1 MKSFKKKFLEW
12 VKKKSSAV
20 LFTKSQREEE
30 DKPNLNHQTLS
41 LECSETSETCY
52 DSASSSESLI
62 ATVSSSKKR
71 KVRNTSSESCD
82 TCVAS
87 PDLRAEK
94 KGNKKIE
101 NGDRQNTSPES
112 QTNRKK
118 DTKQKTDC

>member
-1 MKSFKKKFLEW
+1 MQKRANLKSFKKKVLEW

-30 DKPNLNHQTLS
+30 EDKSNLNH
-41 LECSETSETCY
+41 ETCH
-52 DSASSSESLI
+52 DSASSSELLI
-62 ATVSSSKKR
+62 ETVSSSKKG

-94 KGNKKIE
+94 KGQHKRE

-118 DTKQKTDC
+118 GTKEKTDC